1 MTGTQFTYCRPTLR
15 AADVAPLRF
24 ATRLTLAVRLRVVK
38 HTIARQGSKANRQ
51 PRHNGTAQVA
61 VKRPAGRRG
70 AGCGAGQVGGLPG
83 GVAGP
88 VCAVGPPNISSS
100 RPPELAVAQ
109 VTGSRPAAAE
119 QGR

>member
-1 MTGTQFTYCRPTLR
+1 M
-15 AADVAPLRF
+15 
-24 ATRLTLAVRLRVVK
+24 
-38 HTIARQGSKANRQ
+38 GSKANRQ
-51 PRHNGTAQVA
+51 PRHNGPAQVA
-61 VKRPAGRRG
+61 VKRTAGRRG
-70 AGCGAGQVGGLPG
+70 ASRGAGRLGGLPG

-109 VTGSRPAAAE
+109 VTGARPAAAE